1 MSRQKEA
8 DDDEG
13 SEEEFQVI
21 AASEDNWERENGG
34 NGGDFEGSEDLDA
47 SGHSLDS
54 KDDSGSESDHYQQKR
69 PRVKSTC
76 RHYADNRY
84 CVKATEE
91 GDTLRTAGNPITL
104 SEEALSLD

>member
-1 MSRQKEA
+1 MATETPRKHKKMKRVSPP
-8 DDDEG
+8 
-13 SEEEFQVI
+13 
-21 AASEDNWERENGG
+21 ASP
-34 NGGDFEGSEDLDA
+34 EDLDA

-84 CVKATEE
+84 WVKATEE
-91 GDTLRTAGNPITL
+91 GDTLRTAANPI
-104 SEEALSLD
+104 